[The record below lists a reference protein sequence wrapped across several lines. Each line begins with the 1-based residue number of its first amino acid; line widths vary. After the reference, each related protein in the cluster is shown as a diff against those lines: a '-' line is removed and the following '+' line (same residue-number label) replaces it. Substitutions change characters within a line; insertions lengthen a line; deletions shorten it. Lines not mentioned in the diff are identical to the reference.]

1 MSYQVKH
8 TETTNPSKPP
18 IVVEDQTL
26 NNVTDLTF
34 VGKNYAG
41 YAPVIAEDLL
51 HLLENFAKNT
61 APAKPVEGQLWYDN
75 SAGVNLLKVFDGT
88 NWVAA
93 GSVKKASTA
102 PSIGTVGDLWVNT
115 VTQQLH
121 IYSGSAWI
129 LIGPQFSSGSKT
141 GPDVETI
148 VDTSDVEHSVF
159 SFYANNFRIA
169 ILSKEAFT
177 PKSVLTGFTA
187 IGQGIN
193 LSTVDATSSTAPT
206 KFHGVASKADALV
219 INGTAISGT
228 NFLRTDIP
236 SVTNSTLG
244 VRSNGGITVGAD
256 LSFNI
261 GTDTGVTTLYSKNS
275 GNSVAI
281 KLNNAGIPTTVIHVD
296 ATTKVGI
303 GENNTAPTEALDV
316 LGNII
321 VSNDIIVGGTTA
333 STSLATGSIR
343 VAGGIAVGK
352 SSTFGDSVT
361 LGGKL
366 YVNNLDSE
374 DTPIPTAVILPG
386 SDSADG
392 QYDIGSASRKFGSI
406 YANAFVG
413 SFNGSFTG
421 SLAGSI
427 SGSASKLASPTT
439 FRLLGDISSDD
450 INFDGQTPQPGKA
463 PGLQEFTTTISQSI
477 ITTKPQVTDSK
488 SADLLLVYR
497 AGVDSGLKKITKQ
510 AFIAN
515 IPTVPI
521 GAIMPFAGSTA
532 PAGYLFCD
540 GSEQKIGEYPTL
552 FGVIGYAYKRTGLI
566 GKNTFGLPDLRGRF
580 PLGRDDMDNG
590 NTVISITDPT
600 DTLLVDA
607 GGGSAN
613 NVTSPD
619 ADILGNVNGDESF
632 TLGVDNLPEHSHTLQ
647 SASGKQYFAVSSPSG
662 VADGGTVQGYGLPNL
677 DQGYGLPDS
686 GPIADATPG
695 TGFSIMNPYQTINY
709 IIFTGVL

>member
-41 YAPVIAEDLL
+41 YAPVIAENLL
-51 HLLENFAKNT
+51 HLLENFAKNS
-61 APAKPVEGQLWYDN
+61 PPQRPVEGQLWYDN
-75 SAGVNLLKVFDGT
+75 SAGVNLLKVYDGT

-93 GSVKKASTA
+93 GSVKKASSA

-115 VTQQLH
+115 NTQQLH

-148 VDTSDVEHSVF
+148 VDTYDIEHSVF
-159 SFYANNFRIA
+159 SFYANNNRIA
-169 ILSKEAFT
+169 ILSKEAFV
-177 PKSVLTGFTA
+177 PKSVLTGFSS
-187 IGQGIN
+187 IGQGLN
-193 LSTVDATSSTAPT
+193 LSSVDAASSSAPT
-206 KFHGVASKADALV
+206 KFWGTASKADALV
-219 INGTAISGT
+219 INGTAIAST

-261 GTDTGVTTLYSKNS
+261 GTDTGITNLSSKNA
-275 GNSVAI
+275 GNSIAI
-281 KLNNAGIPTTVIHVD
+281 NLNKEGTPVTVIHID
-296 ATTKVGI
+296 STAKVGI
-303 GENNTAPTEALDV
+303 GEGNTAPAEALDV
-316 LGNII
+316 LGNIV
-321 VSNDIIVGGTTA
+321 VSNDLIVSGTSA
-333 STSLATGSIR
+333 STNLATGSLR
-343 VAGGIAVGK
+343 VAGGVAVTK
-352 SSTFGDSVT
+352 TSTFGDNVT
-361 LGGKL
+361 VNGKL
-366 YVNNLDSE
+366 YINNLDSE
-374 DTPIPTAVILPG
+374 DNPVPAAVLLPG
-386 SDSADG
+386 TDAADG
-392 QYDIGSASRKFGSI
+392 QYDIGSSTRKFGSI
-406 YANAFVG
+406 YANSFVG
-413 SFNGSFTG
+413 AFNGSFTG

-439 FRLLGDISSDD
+439 FRLIGDVSSDD
-450 INFDGQTPQPGKA
+450 ISFDGQTPQPGKA
-463 PGLQEFTTTISQSI
+463 PGLQEFTTTLSQSI

-488 SADLLLVYR
+488 GTDLLLVYR
-497 AGVDSGLKKITKQ
+497 SGTDSGLKKITKQ

-532 PAGYLFCD
+532 PAGYLLCD
-540 GSEQKIGEYPTL
+540 GSEQRIGDYPAL
-552 FGVIGYAYKRTGLI
+552 FAVIGYAYKRTGLI

-600 DTLLVDA
+600 DTLFVDA
-607 GGGSAN
+607 GGGPAN
-613 NVTSPD
+613 NTTSPD
-619 ADILGNVNGDESF
+619 ADILGNVNGKETV
-632 TLGVDNLPEHSHTLQ
+632 TLDVDNLPEHSHTLQ

-686 GPIADATPG
+686 GPIADANPG
-695 TGFSIMNPYQTINY
+695 VGFSIMNPYQTINY